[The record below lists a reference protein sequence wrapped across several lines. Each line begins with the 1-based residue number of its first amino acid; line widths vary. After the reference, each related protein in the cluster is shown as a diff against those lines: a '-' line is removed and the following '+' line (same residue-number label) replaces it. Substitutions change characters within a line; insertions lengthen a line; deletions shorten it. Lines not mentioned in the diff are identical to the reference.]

1 MAHEKSLAGI
11 NAGSPAVLVPV
22 PEMATPASAGALDG
36 TRQSGPEDGRFGNQ
50 EDSGN
55 DTHEH

>member
-1 MAHEKSLAGI
+1 MAHEKSIAGI
-11 NAGSPAVLVPV
+11 DAGSLEVLVPL
-22 PEMATPASAGALDG
+22 PEMAAPASAGAPDG

-50 EDSGN
+50 KTSGN